1 MRMQPSGAA
10 FDAGIETWVA
20 EQRTPWARLKYAVT
34 ASNLRRNLG
43 DGPLR
48 ILDAGGGNGA
58 DSLPLAAQG
67 HSVTIVDYSAAM
79 LGYAERQATAEGLR
93 DSVVL
98 HHAELDALPTLFP
111 PASFDLVL
119 CHNVLQYID
128 DVPQVLEVLVGSLAP
143 AGVLSLLSVNRYAL
157 PYRAAFLYGD
167 LDAACAALDER
178 QHAAV
183 IFGQAMTTEYSADE
197 VLAMLPTA
205 GCMVLADYGI
215 HCITPYWG
223 DNERKADPVVYAQ
236 LERLEL
242 ALTVRH
248 PYKLLARYFQIVA
261 RQGQQAS
268 ALHAEK
274 GTR

>member
-1 MRMQPSGAA
+1 MQPSGAA

-34 ASNLRRNLG
+34 ASNLRQHLG

-58 DSLPLAAQG
+58 DSLPLAVQG
-67 HSVTIVDYSAAM
+67 HNVTIVDYSAAM
-79 LGYAERQATAEGLR
+79 LGYAARQATAEGLR
-93 DSVVL
+93 DRVVL
-98 HHAELDALPTLFP
+98 HHAELGALPTLFP

-119 CHNVLQYID
+119 CHNVLQYVD
-128 DVPQVLEVLVGSLAP
+128 DIPQVLEVLVGLLAP
-143 AGVLSLLSVNRYAL
+143 AGLLSLLSVNRYAL

-167 LDAACAALDER
+167 LAAACAALDER
-178 QHAAV
+178 RHPAV

-197 VLAMLPTA
+197 VLSLLPTA
-205 GCMVLADYGI
+205 GCAALADYGI
-215 HCITPYWG
+215 QCITPYWG
-223 DNERKADPVVYAQ
+223 NTERKTDAMVYAQ

-242 ALTVRH
+242 ALTARH

-261 RQGQQAS
+261 RKGQLGP
-268 ALHAEK
+268 ALPAEE

>member
-1 MRMQPSGAA
+1 MQPSGAA

-34 ASNLRRNLG
+34 AANLRRHLG

-67 HSVTIVDYSAAM
+67 HSVTIVDYSEAM
-79 LGYAERQATAEGLR
+79 LGHAEHQATAEGLR
-93 DSVVL
+93 ERVVL
-98 HHAELDALPTLFP
+98 HRAELRALPILLS

-119 CHNVLQYID
+119 CHNVLQYVD
-128 DVPQVLEVLVGSLAP
+128 DVPQLLDVLIHALAP

-178 QHAAV
+178 RHPAL
-183 IFGQAMTTEYSADE
+183 IFGEAMTTEYSADE
-197 VLAMLPTA
+197 VLSLLPAA
-205 GCMVLADYGI
+205 GCTVLADYGI
-215 HCITPYWG
+215 QCITPYWG
-223 DNERKADPVVYAQ
+223 DNERKAAPVVYAQ

-242 ALTVRH
+242 ALTARH

-261 RQGQQAS
+261 RKGQHPPAIQT
-268 ALHAEK
+268 EE